1 MNLELLYPIAF
12 GVFLSQIVATAILLS
27 RLLKGAIRRSPLT
40 PQIANPDLLGKV
52 SVVVP
57 TLNEAERITPCLSGL
72 SRQSY
77 ELREVLVVDSNSQD
91 GTQDLIKAASES
103 DPRFRLMTDDP
114 LPPGWVGRPWA
125 LHTGYLHISPHS
137 EWFLGIDADTQPQP
151 GLIASLVSVAETE
164 KYDLISL
171 APQFIL
177 QHRGEWWLQPALLIT
192 LLYRFDS
199 AGVDTLNSSRVM
211 ANGQCFLCRRSVLSK
226 LDGYRTAA
234 GSFCDDV
241 TLARNIAAAGY
252 KVGFFDGSKV
262 IKVRMYEGAKETW
275 QEWGR
280 SLDLKDAASTS
291 QLWGDVLFLF
301 CVQALPLPLLLL
313 SLYVLNL
320 GNNYPIIITIFSLNA
335 FLLLL
340 RYGMLIAIANSYSG
354 SSIYFW
360 LSPLADQLAVG
371 RILLSSLTQPTKWR
385 GRSY

>member
-1 MNLELLYPIAF
+1 
-12 GVFLSQIVATAILLS
+12 
-27 RLLKGAIRRSPLT
+27 
-40 PQIANPDLLGKV
+40 
-52 SVVVP
+52 
-57 TLNEAERITPCLSGL
+57 
-72 SRQSY
+72 
-77 ELREVLVVDSNSQD
+77 
-91 GTQDLIKAASES
+91 
-103 DPRFRLMTDDP
+103 
-114 LPPGWVGRPWA
+114 
-125 LHTGYLHISPHS
+125 
-137 EWFLGIDADTQPQP
+137 
-151 GLIASLVSVAETE
+151 VAETE

-313 SLYVLNL
+313 SLYVLSL
-320 GNNYPIIITIFSLNA
+320 GNNYPLIITIFSLNA